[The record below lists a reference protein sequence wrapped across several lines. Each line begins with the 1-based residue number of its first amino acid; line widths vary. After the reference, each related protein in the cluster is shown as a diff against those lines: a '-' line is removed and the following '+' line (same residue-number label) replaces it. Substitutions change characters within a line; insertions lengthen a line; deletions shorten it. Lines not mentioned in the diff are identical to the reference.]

1 MTAMGLP
8 APVELAARCA
18 HCLLDGGAVETF
30 DPLVAACRFGVAAR
44 VACPLCGAVSEGAI
58 DRPLARAI
66 TEVAANACPSCG
78 VLLGPSAVDIH
89 GCAHCGVRASLELRA
104 PPAIPRS
111 AVDLEDALERWAR
124 SSGFSSRC
132 ELMVAT
138 FASTDEASLLAKLHG
153 GEPIDTLID
162 PFATLGH
169 RVTASSTSLP
179 DLDDDDDHDAEREPS
194 PPSAPP
200 RAILYPLV
208 SVISAD
214 GEIHPNERSLL
225 DRFLASEGLA
235 PLADGELRFHDPA
248 VVARL
253 VPAHR
258 REAVIQLMCESACAD
273 GMPDESERRVI
284 RAYAKA
290 WGVADDKVE
299 FWMWAHESIGT
310 SIARQLWLKIRRFV
324 LSARWEST
332 S

>member
-18 HCLLDGGAVETF
+18 HCLLDGAAVETF

-44 VACPLCGAVSEGAI
+44 VACPLCGAVAEGVL
-58 DRPLARAI
+58 DRPIVRALA
-66 TEVAANACPSCG
+66 EVAANACPSCEA
-78 VLLGPSAVDIH
+78 LLGPSAVDVH
-89 GCAHCGVRASLELRA
+89 ACARCGARASLAARVPPSVPRTLTEL
-104 PPAIPRS
+104 
-111 AVDLEDALERWAR
+111 EGALDRWADAA
-124 SSGFSSRC
+124 GFSSRV
-132 ELMVAT
+132 ELMEAT
-138 FASTDEASLLAKLHG
+138 FAPADAATVLERLVG
-153 GEPIDTLID
+153 GEVLETLID

-169 RVTASSTSLP
+169 RVTTSSPSLP
-179 DLDDDDDHDAEREPS
+179 DSDDDDAIDTAREPS

-200 RAILYPLV
+200 RAILYPLL

-214 GEIHPNERSLL
+214 GEIHPSERSLV

-235 PLADGELRFHDPA
+235 PLADGELRFHDPSS
-248 VVARL
+248 VAPL
-253 VPAHR
+253 VPAQR

-290 WGVADDKVE
+290 WGVADDKLE

-310 SIARQLWLKIRRFV
+310 SLARQLWLKIRRFV